1 VSPAVSNAPSVR
13 HLKDYIAIPSVN
25 PMGRED
31 IPPEVA
37 GERRYAEY
45 LRDQLRGM
53 RIDAELVGR
62 GERRSVVARVTSAE
76 ARETV
81 LVASHLDTVPVDN
94 MKISPF
100 DPTLKAGRL
109 YGRGSCDTKGG
120 MAALVAALERVLS
133 RGRLR
138 RNLVLVGEA
147 DEEFTSI
154 GVADVV
160 AHLGDG
166 LPDWILATEPTELR
180 LATHHKGIVHARLAA
195 RGRACHASMPE
206 AGENAIVALS
216 RVVLALDELAAEI
229 STRNDPLLGN
239 ATLSIGEIRGGQS
252 PNIVPDRAW
261 LSLDRRLLPEEDAE
275 LVRRELEETLERTG
289 IANLSVEA
297 CIEAKP
303 PLTTAADSAAVGA
316 CTASLTFCG
325 LASEPVGVAFG
336 TDAGVFARHGIPG
349 VVMGPG
355 SIAQAHTDSEFVE
368 TQQVEAM
375 TDFFAHLLGG

>member
-1 VSPAVSNAPSVR
+1 VSSAPSVR
-13 HLKDYIAIPSVN
+13 NLRDYIAIPSVN
-25 PMGRED
+25 PMGRDD
-31 IPPEVA
+31 IPPEIG
-37 GERRYAEY
+37 GERRYAEH
-45 LRDQLRGM
+45 LHGQLRGM
-53 RIDAELVGR
+53 GIDAELVGK
-62 GERRSVVARVTSAE
+62 GERCSVVASVTSAD
-76 ARETV
+76 ASETV
-81 LVASHLDTVPVDN
+81 LVASHLDTVPVDG
-94 MKISPF
+94 MSIPAF
-100 DPTLKAGRL
+100 DPSSKDGRL

-120 MAALVAALERVLS
+120 MAALVAALERVLA

-166 LPDWILATEPTELR
+166 LPDWTLATEPTELR

-216 RVVLALDELAAEI
+216 RAVLALDELAGEI
-229 STRNDPLLGN
+229 STRTDPLLGN
-239 ATLSIGEIRGGQS
+239 ATLCIGEMRGGHS

-275 LVRRELEETLERTG
+275 LVRRELEQALERTG
-289 IANLSVEA
+289 ASKVSVEA
-297 CIEAKP
+297 CFEAKP
-303 PLTTAADSAAVGA
+303 PLATAPDSAAALA
-316 CTASLTFCG
+316 CAASLSSCG
-325 LASEPVGVAFG
+325 LVSEPVGVAFG

-368 TQQVEAM
+368 IRQVETM
-375 TDFFAHLLGG
+375 TDFFEQLLGG